1 MYYTVT
7 LVLNEFS
14 VRTEVAVPAAVTR
27 IALRAR
33 IPGRLSPRSLATKNC
48 TIEPAHR
55 SRTGHPA
62 PMTTGDFIAQDEHER
77 QRRHQDQDQRH
88 VADHIFC
95 LDLPIFG
102 NTGEFLY

>member
-1 MYYTVT
+1 M
-7 LVLNEFS
+7 
-14 VRTEVAVPAAVTR
+14 VAEANGDSGTAVTR

-55 SRTGHPA
+55 SRTSHPA

>member
-1 MYYTVT
+1 MSRNQVD
-7 LVLNEFS
+7 VIW
-14 VRTEVAVPAAVTR
+14 PQKIAVTR

-55 SRTGHPA
+55 SRTSHPA

-88 VADHIFC
+88 VAEPIFC